1 MFIEDIFD
9 KYGEEKFR
17 KLETEALENLPEE
30 KVVVACGGGI
40 VTVKDNKALM
50 QKGVT
55 FYLDTDVEVIKQRLE
70 TDYQR
75 PLLKLKTLE
84 QLYDERFLKY
94 QDFATAIVNNNYDVD
109 QTVKVLLNYLKNEE
123 YK

>member
-1 MFIEDIFD
+1 
-9 KYGEEKFR
+9 
-17 KLETEALENLPEE
+17 
-30 KVVVACGGGI
+30 
-40 VTVKDNKALM
+40 M